1 MVTRQHPKDGHEVL
15 IFADQAAFA
24 EWLERH
30 HDTAPAVWVQLAKKG
45 NPTLSISYADA
56 VEAALCVG
64 WVDGVGGSWDEGWY
78 LQRFTPR
85 KPRSIWSK
93 LNVDRAEAL
102 IAAGRMRP
110 AGLAAIERAKAAG
123 FWEAAYEGSATIEV
137 PEDLQRFLDSHP
149 DAAEFFAGLN
159 SQNRYAFLFRLKTAV
174 RPKTRQ
180 QRLEKF
186 EAMLLAGEKFYP

>member
-1 MVTRQHPKDGHEVL
+1 
-15 IFADQAAFA
+15 
-24 EWLERH
+24 
-30 HDTAPAVWVQLAKKG
+30 
-45 NPTLSISYADA
+45 
-56 VEAALCVG
+56 
-64 WVDGVGGSWDEGWY
+64 
-78 LQRFTPR
+78 
-85 KPRSIWSK
+85 
-93 LNVDRAEAL
+93 
-102 IAAGRMRP
+102 RMRP

-186 EAMLLAGEKFYP
+186 QAMLLAREKFYP